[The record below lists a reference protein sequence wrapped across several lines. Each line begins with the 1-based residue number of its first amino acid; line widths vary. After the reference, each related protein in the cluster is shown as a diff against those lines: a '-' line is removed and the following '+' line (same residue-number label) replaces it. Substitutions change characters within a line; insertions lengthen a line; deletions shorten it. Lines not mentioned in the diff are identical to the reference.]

1 MVRIINKFCAWVYTV
16 HRPLKI
22 NLHIA
27 QVAAKIGVR
36 VEQVILTKDKR
47 PVDPTSMAAIYTNA
61 KLVASARL

>member
-1 MVRIINKFCAWVYTV
+1 MESLISFVLGC
-16 HRPLKI
+16 RPLKI

-27 QVAAKIGVR
+27 QVALKIGVR